1 MMKPVDE
8 FGFDSILMKNKPSF
22 FFDDPRVFEV
32 DDRQTRKFDI
42 HSRDK
47 HPHGDSAYTF
57 IA

>member
-32 DDRQTRKFDI
+32 DDRQTT